1 MLPGVSRAVESGGS
15 WSSALFTVSRRGKA
29 SSSHGATHT
38 PRSETEAQPTGDTES
53 PRSGACATPFR
64 LVHREAAYRER
75 ICPKDFPKTR

>member
-1 MLPGVSRAVESGGS
+1 MLVVFP
-15 WSSALFTVSRRGKA
+15 
-29 SSSHGATHT
+29 
-38 PRSETEAQPTGDTES
+38 QPTGDTES